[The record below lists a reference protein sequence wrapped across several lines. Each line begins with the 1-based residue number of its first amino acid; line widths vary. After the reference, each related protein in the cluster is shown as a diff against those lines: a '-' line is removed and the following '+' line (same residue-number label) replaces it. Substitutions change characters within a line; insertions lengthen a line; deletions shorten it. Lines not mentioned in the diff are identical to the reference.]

1 MSANPPPQP
10 PEPTATPAAPPERD
24 RPTASGLAIG
34 FVTVALLVL
43 GLVTRGAGVVGIAV
57 LFLIFVPMEKLF
69 AFRPQKVLRR
79 GFLTDLT
86 HLLVN
91 NVLIT
96 VGVLVAVVVAMIPFF
111 WLRHL
116 DVVGGLSPV
125 AAVMIAATI
134 VFVGHDWA
142 PRPAP
147 Q

>member
-10 PEPTATPAAPPERD
+10 PEPSASRAAPPGRD
-24 RPTASGLAIG
+24 RPAASGLDIG
-34 FVTVALLVL
+34 FVAVALLVL

-96 VGVLVAVVVAMIPFF
+96 VGALVSVVAATIPFV
-111 WLRHL
+111 WLRH
-116 DVVGGLSPV
+116 VAVAGCLSPV